1 MFRSKKLAALI
12 AGAAAALA
20 VGSFAFAAIPD
31 DNGDIHACYNKDSG
45 ALRVTDTATNKPK
58 GCTEKESPLQ
68 WNQQGGGESYAL
80 DVSGV
85 QVPAN
90 TSTKVAERTLPP
102 GRYLTSAKLWV
113 TTDAPNIPATVVS
126 CSLNASGNN
135 GGSSDYAYGTI
146 SSNGNNGV
154 YAWVLVASLALQN
167 NNTKNFLLNSGG
179 TVSVYCDSPQ
189 PAVAH
194 QIHISA
200 LKVASLDY
208 QS

>member
-1 MFRSKKLAALI
+1 MFRSKKLVALV

-20 VGSFAFAAIPD
+20 VGSYAFGAIPD
-31 DNGDIHACYNKDSG
+31 GNGDIHACYKKDTG
-45 ALRVTDTATNKPK
+45 ELRVTDTTTNKPK
-58 GCTEKESPLQ
+58 GCTDKELPLQ
-68 WNQQGGGESYAL
+68 WNQQGGGDAYAL
-80 DVSGV
+80 DVSGA

-90 TSTKVAERTLPP
+90 TPTKVAERTLPP
-102 GRYLTSAKLWV
+102 GKYLLSAKLWV
-113 TTDAPNIPATVVS
+113 TTDGPNIPATVVS
-126 CSLNASGNN
+126 CSLNASGGN
-135 GGSSDYAYGTI
+135 GGSSDYTYGTI
-146 SSNGNNGV
+146 SSNGNSGIS
-154 YAWVLVASLALQN
+154 AWVLVAPMALQN